1 MKFSI
6 AVNMNRFAES
16 TSMVDVI
23 QDTLDLVKMA
33 DEGG

>member
-23 QDTLDLVKMA
+23 QDTLEVRHPQLCA
-33 DEGG
+33 